1 MHIKHCC
8 VTEIYIYNINEI
20 KIVKKNNIFVSKKFV
35 NLKILFTFA
44 TVNKKSI
51 AIIIKRRINRIFD
64 IGKEGRIIE

>member
-1 MHIKHCC
+1 M
-8 VTEIYIYNINEI
+8 
-20 KIVKKNNIFVSKKFV
+20 KKLK
-35 NLKILFTFA
+35 KILFTFA